1 MQSPVNLLA
10 LALSWL
16 PLAAAAQPPAPPPQ
30 PPASARA
37 AAQVDLTG
45 TWVAQITEDWRW
57 RMITPPKGDFAS
69 VPLSPSGREAAG
81 QWSLEADNAAGEQCR
96 AFGAGGV
103 LRQPTRIRI
112 AWADDDT
119 LRLETDAGE
128 QTRLFR
134 FGANRQASP
143 APTWQGDSVAAWMGG
158 PPARDPFA
166 FLIAPTREASAARGG
181 AAAAPG
187 GASAPPPAPVPQA
200 SLKVVTTNLKP
211 GYVRKNGVPYSDRAV
226 VTEYFDRLTLF
237 GTDYLQVVA
246 IVEDPVYLT
255 GPFTVS
261 QHFKRE
267 PDDSRWHP
275 TPCSTD
281 APVGTFQP
289 PAFVL

>member
-1 MQSPVNLLA
+1 
-10 LALSWL
+10 
-16 PLAAAAQPPAPPPQ
+16 
-30 PPASARA
+30 
-37 AAQVDLTG
+37 
-45 TWVAQITEDWRW
+45 
-57 RMITPPKGDFAS
+57 
-69 VPLSPSGREAAG
+69 
-81 QWSLEADNAAGEQCR
+81 
-96 AFGAGGV
+96 
-103 LRQPTRIRI
+103 
-112 AWADDDT
+112 
-119 LRLETDAGE
+119 
-128 QTRLFR
+128 
-134 FGANRQASP
+134 
-143 APTWQGDSVAAWMGG
+143 
-158 PPARDPFA
+158 
-166 FLIAPTREASAARGG
+166 
-181 AAAAPG
+181 
-187 GASAPPPAPVPQA
+187 VPQA